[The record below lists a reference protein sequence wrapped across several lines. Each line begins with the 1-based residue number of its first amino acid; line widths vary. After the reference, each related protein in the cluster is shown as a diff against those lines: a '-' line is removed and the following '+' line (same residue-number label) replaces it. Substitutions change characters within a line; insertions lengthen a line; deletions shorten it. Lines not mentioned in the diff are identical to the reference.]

1 LGGALGA
8 EEEPMKAL
16 LFAVPM
22 LITTCSHAAFRPVA
36 AVPAYDLDPMINGD
50 GTGLTFEI
58 GTVSLEG
65 VGSSRDVEFINRLYQ
80 GYRVRALDTADG
92 GVIQTVRVS

>member
-1 LGGALGA
+1 
-8 EEEPMKAL
+8 MKAL
-16 LFAVPM
+16 FFVVPM

-80 GYRVRALDTADG
+80 GYRMWALDTADG
-92 GVIQTVRVS
+92 GVIQAMRVS